1 MNPHG
6 RWQFWID
13 VGGTFTDCLALAPG
27 GETHH
32 FKLLSSGVIRSQ
44 VETGSDRERIVDSA
58 RGGEPPGFWDQAQL
72 QLLDSQG
79 QVAAQAT
86 VRRFDPL
93 KGFWL
98 DEPLPVE
105 PEPGQLYQLVSGQE
119 APVLAVRR
127 LLGVPLRD
135 ALPPVEMK
143 LGTTRGTNALLTRTG
158 AATALVTTRG
168 LGDVLRI
175 GYQNRPRLF
184 ELTIRKPEVLF
195 ATVVELP
202 GRMDAQGQVLEP
214 LEPSQVEAALAPLR
228 RRGIDALAVAL
239 LHAYANPEHELLVGQ
254 VARQLGFA
262 QVSLS
267 HQVAPH
273 IKLVSR
279 GDTTVVDAYLTP
291 VLRDYLNRIRHQLG
305 PGSTLRVMTS
315 AGGLVQAEAFSGK
328 DSVLSGPAGGVVGAA
343 RVARAAGLE
352 RIIGFDMGGTS
363 TDVSRYD
370 GRLELE
376 YETEKAGVRIVTPM
390 LAIHTVAAGGGSLC
404 RFDGTRLLVGPQSA
418 GADPGP
424 ACYGAGGPLA
434 VTDVNFYLG
443 RVPERQF
450 PFPLNRQAVQR
461 RLEEVA
467 DQVREAT
474 GRALSLEELCEG
486 FRQVA
491 GTNMAEA
498 IRAVSL
504 ARGYDPRDYCLV
516 PFGGAAGQHCCQVA
530 EQLGIRRILN
540 PRHAGILSA
549 LGVGC
554 AQVVRHRSQGVY
566 RELSQQT
573 LRELEPL
580 WQKLTREAV
589 DEVVRQGVER
599 QQVEA
604 TRWMDLRYR
613 GLEAWLTLPQPA
625 DGDWAAAYHREHQ
638 RLFGYHRPEHPLE
651 VVALRVE
658 AVGQVAPEPEPV
670 RPLEPVPTQPKRF
683 HRLYHQG
690 RWHQAGLFAYE
701 ELSPGALLPGPA
713 IVLQGTSTLVV
724 DPGWQA
730 QLLSNGDFLLEQT
743 TESSSRPAAQG
754 RPARN
759 TAEEPDPVLLEVFH
773 RRFTA
778 IAQQMGITLRQTAS
792 SVNVK
797 ERLDYSCALFTAR
810 GELVVN
816 APHIPV
822 HLGAMSQTVQAILR
836 DNPTIRPGD
845 VFLTNDPY
853 RGGSH
858 LPDLTVV
865 TPVHD
870 ERTGRLVFF
879 TASRAHHAEIGGVSP
894 GSMPPESHRLG
905 EEGVVIRN
913 FKLLDAGRERFGQ
926 LRQLLSSGP
935 YPSRSVEDNLADLAA
950 QVAANRRG
958 AQDLWRLIDQYGL
971 EMVLRYMQYIQQAAE
986 TRVRRRLERIPPGEY
1001 RFLDHLDDGTPI
1013 QLCVRVQGDRAVFD
1027 FGGTGPVHPGNLNA
1041 NPAIVTAA
1049 VLYCLRCLLDE
1060 DVPMNQGMLR
1070 PVELVIPAG
1079 VLNPPEADDPA
1090 QSPAVAGGNVETSQ
1104 RVVDVILGA
1113 LGLAAASQGTM
1124 NNLLFG
1130 DDSFGY
1136 YETICGGSGATAQG
1150 PGADAVHTHM
1160 TNTRLTDVE
1169 VLEHRYPVRVLEF
1182 SIRRGSGGRGR
1193 HRGGH
1198 GVVRKLRFLKPL
1210 TVTLVTQRRGPYP
1223 PYGLE
1228 GGEPGALGENLLH
1241 RSATGQTQRLGS
1253 LAQVRVAAGDVLEL
1267 RTPGGG
1273 GWGAPE

>member
-1 MNPHG
+1 MSPTPC
-6 RWQFWID
+6 WQFWID
-13 VGGTFTDCLALAPG
+13 VGGTFTDCLALSPT
-27 GETHH
+27 GEQRHE
-32 FKLLSSGVIRSQ
+32 KLLSSGVVRSQ
-44 VETGSDRERIVDSA
+44 VGAGSTRERIADPA
-58 RGGEPPGFWDQAQL
+58 RRGEPSGFWDQARL
-72 QLLDSQG
+72 ELLDAQG
-79 QVAAQAT
+79 QVAARAT
-86 VRRFDPL
+86 VGKFDPAGGL
-93 KGFWL
+93 WL
-98 DEPLPVE
+98 QEPLAVE
-105 PEPGQLYQLVSGQE
+105 PEPGQLYQLHTGQE

-127 LLGVPLRD
+127 LLGLGPQEPLPE
-135 ALPPVEMK
+135 LEMK

-158 AATALVTTRG
+158 APTAFVTTRG
-168 LGDVLRI
+168 FGDVLRI

-184 ELTIRKPEVLF
+184 ELTIRKPEPLF
-195 ATVVELP
+195 SAVVELP
-202 GRMDAQGQVLEP
+202 GRIDARGRVREPLSPPEVQAALEP
-214 LEPSQVEAALAPLR
+214 LR
-228 RRGIDALAVAL
+228 RQGIRALAVAL

-254 VARQLGFA
+254 VAREMGFA

-291 VLRDYLNRIRHQLG
+291 VLRDYLGRIRRQLG
-305 PGSTLRVMTS
+305 PRSTLRVMSS
-315 AGGLVQAEAFSGK
+315 AGGLVQAEGFSGK

-343 RVARAAGLE
+343 RVARAAGME

-434 VTDVNFYLG
+434 VTDVNYYLG
-443 RVPERQF
+443 RVPEEQF
-450 PFPLNRQAVQR
+450 PFPLNRRAVEQR
-461 RLEEVA
+461 LQQVA
-467 DQVREAT
+467 RQVRQAT
-474 GRALSLEELCEG
+474 GRELSLEELCEG

-530 EQLGIRRILN
+530 QQLGIGRILV

-566 RELSQQT
+566 RP
-573 LRELEPL
+573 LEPKVLEDLQPL
-580 WQKLTREAV
+580 WHRLTQEAV
-589 DEVVRQGVER
+589 EQVEQQGVPRER
-599 QQVEA
+599 IEA
-604 TRWMDLRYR
+604 VRWMDLRYR
-613 GLEAWLTLPQPA
+613 GLEAWLTLPEPA

-658 AVGQVAPEPEPV
+658 AVGQVAPEPEVVQPQK
-670 RPLEPVPTQPKRF
+670 PEPAQPQRF

-690 RWHQAGLFAYE
+690 SWHQAGLFAYE
-701 ELSPGALLPGPA
+701 ELRPGHLLRGPA

-724 DPGWQA
+724 DPHWEA
-730 QLLSNGDFLLEQT
+730 QLLPNGDFLMQHKGT
-743 TESSSRPAAQG
+743 SARAVQGSVQAAPAAQ
-754 RPARN
+754 
-759 TAEEPDPVLLEVFH
+759 EPDPVLLEVFN

-836 DNPTIRPGD
+836 DNPDIRPGD

-894 GSMPPESHRLG
+894 GSMPPFSRHLG

-913 FKLLDAGRERFGQ
+913 FKLLDAGKPRFDQ
-926 LRQLLSSGP
+926 LRQLLSGGP
-935 YPSRSVEDNLADLAA
+935 YPSRAVEDNLADLAA

-971 EMVLRYMQYIQQAAE
+971 EMVLGYMQHIQQAAE
-986 TRVRRRLERIPPGEY
+986 TRVRQRLAEMPDGIY
-1001 RFLDHLDDGTPI
+1001 RFEDHLDDGTPI
-1013 QLCVRVQGDRAVFD
+1013 RLAITVRGSQAVLD
-1027 FGGTGPVHPGNLNA
+1027 FSGTGPVHPGNLNA

-1070 PVELVIPAG
+1070 PVELKIPPG
-1079 VLNPPEADDPA
+1079 VLNPPEAADPA

-1113 LGLAAASQGTM
+1113 WGLAAASQGTM

-1130 DDSFGY
+1130 DPSFGY
-1136 YETICGGSGATAQG
+1136 YETICGGAGATPQG

-1169 VLEHRYPVRVLEF
+1169 VLEHRYPVQVVQF
-1182 SIRRGSGGRGR
+1182 SIRCGSGGRGK
-1193 HRGGH
+1193 HRGGD
-1198 GVVRKLRFLKPL
+1198 GVVRKLRFLRPL
-1210 TVTLVTQRRGPYP
+1210 TLTLVTQRRGPYR
-1223 PYGLE
+1223 PYGLA
-1228 GGEPGALGENLLH
+1228 GGEPGAGGQNLLY
-1241 RSATGQTQRLGS
+1241 RSAGGEVEALGS
-1253 LAQVRVAAGDVLEL
+1253 LAQVQVYPGDVLEL
-1267 RTPGGG
+1267 CTPGGG
-1273 GWGAPE
+1273 GWGTPE

>member
-1 MNPHG
+1 MSPTPC
-6 RWQFWID
+6 WQFWID
-13 VGGTFTDCLALAPG
+13 VGGTFTDCLAVSPT
-27 GETHH
+27 GEQRHE
-32 FKLLSSGVIRSQ
+32 KLLSSGVIRSQ
-44 VETGSDRERIVDSA
+44 VGPGSTRERIADQA
-58 RGGEPPGFWDQAQL
+58 RGGEPPGFWDQARL
-72 QLLDSQG
+72 ELLDAQG
-79 QVAAQAT
+79 QVAARAT
-86 VRRFDPL
+86 VAKFDPQDGL
-93 KGFWL
+93 WL
-98 DEPLPVE
+98 QVPLPVE
-105 PEPGQLYQLVSGQE
+105 PEPGQLYQLHTGQE

-127 LLGVPLRD
+127 LLGLGPQEPLPE
-135 ALPPVEMK
+135 LEMK

-158 AATALVTTRG
+158 APTAFVTTCG
-168 LGDVLRI
+168 FADVLRI

-184 ELTIRKPEVLF
+184 ELTIRKPEPLF
-195 ATVVELP
+195 SAVAELP
-202 GRMDAQGQVLEP
+202 GRIDAQGRVLEP
-214 LEPSQVEAALAPLR
+214 LSPPEVQAALEPLR
-228 RRGIDALAVAL
+228 RQGIRALAVAL

-254 VARQLGFA
+254 VAGQLGFE

-267 HQVAPH
+267 HQVAAH

-291 VLRDYLNRIRHQLG
+291 VLRDYLGRIRRQLG
-305 PGSTLRVMTS
+305 PRSTLRVMTS
-315 AGGLVQAEAFSGK
+315 AGGLVQAEDFSGK

-343 RVARAAGLE
+343 RVARAAGIE

-370 GRLELE
+370 GHLELE

-434 VTDVNFYLG
+434 VTDVNYYLG
-443 RVPERQF
+443 RVPEEQF
-450 PFPLNRQAVQR
+450 PFPLNRRAVEE
-461 RLEEVA
+461 RLQQVA
-467 DQVREAT
+467 QQVRQAT
-474 GRALSLEELCEG
+474 GRELSLEELCEG

-530 EQLGIRRILN
+530 GQLGIGRILV
-540 PRHAGILSA
+540 PRHAGVLSA

-566 RELSQQT
+566 RPLEPGVLED
-573 LRELEPL
+573 LRPL
-580 WQKLTREAV
+580 WQRLTQEALEQVEQQGVPRERIEAV
-589 DEVVRQGVER
+589 
-599 QQVEA
+599 
-604 TRWMDLRYR
+604 RWMDLRYR
-613 GLEAWLTLPQPA
+613 GLEAWLTLPEPA

-658 AVGQVAPEPEPV
+658 AVGQVAPEPEVV
-670 RPLEPVPTQPKRF
+670 RPLEPVPAQPQRF

-690 RWHQAGLFAYE
+690 SWHQAGLFAYE
-701 ELSPGALLPGPA
+701 ELRPGHLLRGPA

-724 DPGWQA
+724 DPQWEA
-730 QLLSNGDFLLEQT
+730 QLLPNGDFLLQQEGT
-743 TESSSRPAAQG
+743 PARPVKASAEAAPAAQ
-754 RPARN
+754 
-759 TAEEPDPVLLEVFH
+759 EPDPVLLEVFN

-822 HLGAMSQTVQAILR
+822 YLGAMSQTVQAILR
-836 DNPTIRPGD
+836 DNPDIRPGD
-845 VFLTNDPY
+845 VFLTNDHY

-870 ERTGRLVFF
+870 QRTGRLVFF

-894 GSMPPESHRLG
+894 GSMPPFSRHLG

-913 FKLLDAGRERFGQ
+913 FKLLEAGEPRFDQ
-926 LRQLLSSGP
+926 LRQLLSAGP
-935 YPSRSVEDNLADLAA
+935 YPSRAVEDNLADLAA

-971 EMVLRYMQYIQQAAE
+971 EVVLRYMQHIQQAAE
-986 TRVRRRLERIPPGEY
+986 TRVRQRLEQMPDGTY
-1001 RFLDHLDDGTPI
+1001 RFEDHLDDGTPI
-1013 QLCVRVQGDRAVFD
+1013 HLAITVRGSQAVLD
-1027 FGGTGPVHPGNLNA
+1027 FSGTGPVHPGNLNA

-1070 PVELVIPAG
+1070 PMELKIPPG

-1113 LGLAAASQGTM
+1113 WGLAAASQWTM

-1130 DDSFGY
+1130 DSSFGY
-1136 YETICGGSGATAQG
+1136 YETICGGAGATPQG

-1169 VLEHRYPVRVLEF
+1169 VLEHRYPVQVVQF
-1182 SIRRGSGGRGR
+1182 SIRRSSGGRGK
-1193 HRGGH
+1193 HRGGD
-1198 GVVRKLRFLKPL
+1198 GVVRKLRFLRPL
-1210 TVTLVTQRRGPYP
+1210 TLTLVTQRRGLYR
-1223 PYGLE
+1223 PYGLA
-1228 GGEPGALGENLLH
+1228 GGEPGAAGQNLLH
-1241 RSATGQTQRLGS
+1241 RLATGDVETLGS
-1253 LAQVRVAAGDVLEL
+1253 LAQVQVNPGDVLEL
-1267 RTPGGG
+1267 CTPGGG
-1273 GWGAPE
+1273 GWGTPE